1 MFKRLMLFLT
11 LALAIPAAA
20 QNDSDTIKIDF
31 PPPIYNVSGVVT
43 ITGTVNPPDLQ
54 SYFLE
59 QAAYDLNNPDAAPVE
74 KIIGERFNAM
84 RKVVYSTS
92 LERADWQGTSISRS
106 IDPAE
111 VARLKAESENG
122 IRLDGSISIVQQMT
136 RLGLVDEYRLMVH
149 PVVLGKGRPL
159 FEERV
164 DLELIRSEPLRS
176 GVVVLTYGPAG
187 ASG

>member
-1 MFKRLMLFLT
+1 DGFVAGDDGSLDWIIMGDERADYMVEAIRNADTLLMGRRTYQGF
-11 LALAIPAAA
+11 A
-20 QNDSDTIKIDF
+20 SF
-31 PPPIYNVSGVVT
+31 W
-43 ITGTVNPPDLQ
+43 PD
-54 SYFLE
+54 
-59 QAAYDLNNPDAAPVE
+59 APNNPDAAPVE
-74 KIIGERFNAM
+74 KIIGGRFNAM

-111 VARLKAESENG
+111 VARLKAESEKG

-149 PVVLGKGRPL
+149 PVALGKGRPL

-176 GVVVLTYGPAG
+176 GVVVLTYGLAG